1 MTMQDTL
8 WWMFDLFIVVCF
20 MLFGMAIADSH
31 DQQVWIGA
39 LGGLIVHRILVVIV
53 RGIRNHLYGGRSD

>member
-20 MLFGMAIADSH
+20 MLFGMVVADANE
-31 DQQVWIGA
+31 QQIWVGA
-39 LGGLIVHRILVVIV
+39 FGGLIVHRILVVIV
-53 RGIRNHLYGGRSD
+53 RGIRNHLYGGRN